1 MSSLLRNVI
10 RPEIFELS
18 AYHVPPA
25 KGMIKLDAMENPYT
39 LPLTLKEEIAQL
51 SGNAMINRYPDP
63 TASTLKGVLRKTL
76 SVPEDM
82 SILLGNG
89 SDEIIQMIALA
100 AAKPGA
106 TLLGVD
112 PGFAMFRI
120 IATFSG
126 MNYVG
131 VPLNEDFS
139 LNLEAMRTA
148 ITRYQPAIIFLAY
161 PNNPTGNLFDM
172 QAIHKIIQEAPGIVI
187 IDEAY
192 HAFAGVSFMDQ
203 LAQFPNLLLMRTLS
217 KLGLAGLRL
226 GLLIGRSEWL
236 EQFEKL
242 RLPYN
247 IGVMTQL
254 IAEKV
259 LQHYDDLLKQTAA
272 IKTERSKLLS
282 ELGRLSKVTTF
293 PSEANF
299 ILFRI
304 ENASEVYTELKQKGV
319 LIKNL
324 DGTNPLLKDC
334 LRVTV
339 GTPYENTQF
348 YHALSQILE
357 DTKFSD

>member
-51 SGNAMINRYPDP
+51 AGNAMINRYPDP

-139 LNLEAMRTA
+139 LNLEAMCVA

-339 GTPYENTQF
+339 GTPYENTRF

>member
-51 SGNAMINRYPDP
+51 AGNAMINRYPDP

-139 LNLEAMRTA
+139 LNLEAMCVA
-148 ITRYQPAIIFLAY
+148 IARYQPAIIFLAY

>member
-1 MSSLLRNVI
+1 MSNLLRNVI

-39 LPLTLKEEIAQL
+39 LPLALKEEIAQL
-51 SGNAMINRYPDP
+51 AEDAMINRYPDP
-63 TASTLKGVLRKTL
+63 TAGSLKRVLRKTL

-89 SDEIIQMIALA
+89 SDEIIQMVALA

-106 TLLGVD
+106 TLLSVD

-131 VPLNEDFS
+131 VSLNEDFS
-139 LNLEAMRTA
+139 LNLEAMCEA
-148 ITRYQPAIIFLAY
+148 IARYQPSIIFIAY

-172 QAIHKIIQEAPGIVI
+172 EAIHQIIQEAPGIVI
-187 IDEAY
+187 VDEAY

-236 EQFEKL
+236 DQFEKL

-247 IGVMTQL
+247 ISVMTQL

-259 LQHYDDLLKQTAA
+259 LQHYDDLLKQTTT

-282 ELGRLSKVTTF
+282 ELARLDGITAF

-304 ENASEVYTELKQKGV
+304 EKASEIYAELKRKGV

-324 DGTNPLLKDC
+324 DGANPLLKNC

-339 GTPYENTQF
+339 GTPDEKTQF

-357 DTKFSD
+357 DTKF